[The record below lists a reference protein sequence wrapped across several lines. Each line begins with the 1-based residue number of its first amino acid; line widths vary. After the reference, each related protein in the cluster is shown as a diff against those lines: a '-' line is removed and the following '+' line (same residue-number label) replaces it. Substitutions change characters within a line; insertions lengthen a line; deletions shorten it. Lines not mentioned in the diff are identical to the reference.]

1 VSAPRLASLFALLM
15 LAVGLS
21 MPAPT
26 RAADSLIADLSKDS
40 IEITTGFAGTDVLLF
55 GAIEG
60 EGDILVEV
68 RGPASDMVVRRKDR
82 TLGIWI
88 NRDQV
93 GFSDVPSFYRV
104 ATSPGI
110 FETAPNKA
118 LIQQYGIGAANLV
131 LAPLGE
137 VLGGRQASFRAG
149 MIRNFEAS
157 GLYSEDIG
165 GVDFLAP
172 GLFSLKLHFPA
183 NVVTGT
189 YAVQVYLLRDGL
201 VVSKR
206 NYSLVVR
213 KIGIGAQVFDFAH
226 EHPAAYGAL
235 AIAIALL
242 AGWLAGFVFRRRA

>member
-1 VSAPRLASLFALLM
+1 MSAPRLAPLFAM
-15 LAVGLS
+15 LVLATGLTV
-21 MPAPT
+21 PT
-26 RAADSLIADLSKDS
+26 PVHAADPLIADLSKDS

-60 EGDILVEV
+60 EGDVLVEV

-93 GFSDVPSFYRV
+93 GFADVPSFYRL
-104 ATSPGI
+104 ASSADI
-110 FETAPNKA
+110 YETARNKT
-118 LIQQYGIGAANLV
+118 LIQQYGIGAANLDLTPIGDV
-131 LAPLGE
+131 LDA
-137 VLGGRQASFRAG
+137 RQASFRAG

-165 GVDFLAP
+165 GVVFLGP
-172 GLFSLKLHFPA
+172 GLFSVKLHFPA

-189 YAVQVYLLRDGL
+189 YGVQVFLLRDGL

-206 NYSLVVR
+206 NYSLVVQ
-213 KIGIGAQVFDFAH
+213 KIGIGAQVFAFAH
-226 EHPAAYGAL
+226 KHPAAYGAL

-242 AGWLAGFVFRRRA
+242 AGWFAGFVFRRT